1 MSEGENDDGMFGFT
15 NYSETKQI
23 RHEINRHIFLFNEK
37 YPLHPSPPP
46 EELQLKFTKSNR
58 QMFLLFGNYQ
68 RKSLFQDKLN
78 LSMTWKKERKGL
90 VCFLDRWRKCKQH
103 AYPHPQKQPWRKQQL
118 KSDCFAAWEK
128 VCCVKWG
135 TFRTRNYMQIKKKKE
150 ATSEQQQKR
159 ILLLKKNYASR
170 II

>member
-1 MSEGENDDGMFGFT
+1 MHRMSEGENDDGMFGFT

-46 EELQLKFTKSNR
+46 EELQLKFKKSNR

-78 LSMTWKKERKGL
+78 QSMTWKKERKGL
-90 VCFLDRWRKCKQH
+90 VCFLNRWRKCLSPSTKT
-103 AYPHPQKQPWRKQQL
+103 AMEKTTTKVRLFCCMRK
-118 KSDCFAAWEK
+118 S
-128 VCCVKWG
+128 
-135 TFRTRNYMQIKKKKE
+135 
-150 ATSEQQQKR
+150 
-159 ILLLKKNYASR
+159 LLC
-170 II
+170 